1 MRPPGARQR
10 ARLEPTAKGDTTMER
25 TVLDTAT
32 DDAAPELRAAGPG
45 DLDAVVDLLTGVFLD
60 DPLMSAIAAAAPEPR
75 AALGHLHRVELAA
88 HYLAADPAA
97 RADSRVD
104 LAVDAASGDPL
115 GVALWDA
122 PSSADVV
129 GPLGPGNEPPPGLD
143 PDLLGGA
150 WELCLLDAAQ
160 CEAHRP
166 AEPHWYLYMVAVA
179 PAARGRGI
187 GGRLLG
193 HGLKRVDA
201 EGLPAHLESTTPG
214 SRRLYERFGFRQ
226 VAELAGS
233 GLPVYWAMTRPARTG
248 GHRGAD
254 SIGGP
259 ASPGGPAGPTKPTKP
274 GAPAEPA
281 APAGSAEPAD
291 PAKPA
296 GPVTPTGPA
305 GPADPV
311 APSNPV
317 ARPR

>member
-1 MRPPGARQR
+1 MG
-10 ARLEPTAKGDTTMER
+10 R
-25 TVLDTAT
+25 TVPDTAT
-32 DDAAPELRAAGPG
+32 DASAPELRAAGPG

-104 LAVDAASGDPL
+104 LAVDAAGGAPL

-143 PDLLGGA
+143 LDLLGGA
-150 WELCLLDAAQ
+150 WELCLADAAQ

-193 HGLKRVDA
+193 HGLRRVDA

-248 GHRGAD
+248 GPRRAD
-254 SIGGP
+254 SIGDP
-259 ASPGGPAGPTKPTKP
+259 ASPGGPAGPTKQT
-274 GAPAEPA
+274 
-281 APAGSAEPAD
+281 
-291 PAKPA
+291 
-296 GPVTPTGPA
+296 GPVGPVPTP
-305 GPADPV
+305 
-311 APSNPV
+311 
-317 ARPR
+317 R

>member
-1 MRPPGARQR
+1 MRPPDAYQR
-10 ARLEPTAKGDTTMER
+10 ARLEPTAKGDTTMGR
-25 TVLDTAT
+25 TVPDTAT
-32 DDAAPELRAAGPG
+32 DASAPELRAAGPG

-104 LAVDAASGDPL
+104 LAVDAAGGAPL

-143 PDLLGGA
+143 LDLLGGA
-150 WELCLLDAAQ
+150 WELCLADAAQ

-248 GHRGAD
+248 GPRGAD
-254 SIGGP
+254 SIGDP
-259 ASPGGPAGPTKPTKP
+259 ASPGGPTGPTKQTGPVGPTKP
-274 GAPAEPA
+274 G
-281 APAGSAEPAD
+281 EPAD
-291 PAKPA
+291 PTKPA
-296 GPVTPTGPA
+296 GAASPGGPTAPTGPV
-305 GPADPV
+305 PT
-311 APSNPV
+311 
-317 ARPR
+317 PR

>member
-1 MRPPGARQR
+1 MRPPDAYQR
-10 ARLEPTAKGDTTMER
+10 ARLEPTAKGDTTMGR
-25 TVLDTAT
+25 TVPDTAT
-32 DDAAPELRAAGPG
+32 DASAPELRAAGPG

-75 AALGHLHRVELAA
+75 AALGHLHQVELAA
-88 HYLAADPAA
+88 HYLAADPTA

-115 GVALWDA
+115 GMALWDA

-143 PDLLGGA
+143 LDLLGGA
-150 WELCLLDAAQ
+150 WELCLADAAQ

-248 GHRGAD
+248 GPRGAD
-254 SIGGP
+254 SIGDP
-259 ASPGGPAGPTKPTKP
+259 ASPGGPAGPTKQTGPVGPTKP
-274 GAPAEPA
+274 G
-281 APAGSAEPAD
+281 EPAD
-291 PAKPA
+291 PTKPA
-296 GPVTPTGPA
+296 GAASPGGPTAPTGPV
-305 GPADPV
+305 PT
-311 APSNPV
+311 
-317 ARPR
+317 PR

>member
-1 MRPPGARQR
+1 MGH
-10 ARLEPTAKGDTTMER
+10 
-25 TVLDTAT
+25 TVPDTAT
-32 DDAAPELRAAGPG
+32 DASAPELRAAGPG

-104 LAVDAASGDPL
+104 LAVDAAGGAPL

-143 PDLLGGA
+143 LDLLGGA
-150 WELCLLDAAQ
+150 WELCLADAAQ

-226 VAELAGS
+226 VSELAGS

-254 SIGGP
+254 SIDGP
-259 ASPGGPAGPTKPTKP
+259 ASPGDPTGPTKQTGPVGPTKP
-274 GAPAEPA
+274 G
-281 APAGSAEPAD
+281 EPAD
-291 PAKPA
+291 PTKPA
-296 GPVTPTGPA
+296 GAASPGGPTAPTGPV
-305 GPADPV
+305 PT
-311 APSNPV
+311 
-317 ARPR
+317 PR

>member
-1 MRPPGARQR
+1 MGH
-10 ARLEPTAKGDTTMER
+10 
-25 TVLDTAT
+25 TVPDIAT
-32 DDAAPELRAAGPG
+32 DAAPNGAAPELRAAGPD

-88 HYLAADPAA
+88 HYLAADPAV

-104 LAVDAASGDPL
+104 LAVDAASGEPL

-122 PSSADVV
+122 PSSTDVV
-129 GPLGPGNEPPPGLD
+129 GPLGPGSEPPPGLD
-143 PDLLGGA
+143 LDLLGGA
-150 WELCLLDAAQ
+150 WELCLADAAQ

-193 HGLKRVDA
+193 HGLRRVDA

-248 GHRGAD
+248 GPRGAD
-254 SIGGP
+254 SIGDP
-259 ASPGGPAGPTKPTKP
+259 ASPGGPTGPTKQTGPVGPTKP
-274 GAPAEPA
+274 G
-281 APAGSAEPAD
+281 EPAD
-291 PAKPA
+291 PTKLA
-296 GPVTPTGPA
+296 GAASPGGPTAPTGPV
-305 GPADPV
+305 PT
-311 APSNPV
+311 
-317 ARPR
+317 PR

>member
-1 MRPPGARQR
+1 MRPPDAYQR
-10 ARLEPTAKGDTTMER
+10 ARLEPTAKGDTTMGR
-25 TVLDTAT
+25 TVPDTAT
-32 DDAAPELRAAGPG
+32 DASAPELRAAGPG

-88 HYLAADPAA
+88 HYLAADPTA

-122 PSSADVV
+122 PSSTDVV

-143 PDLLGGA
+143 LDLLGGA
-150 WELCLLDAAQ
+150 WELCLADAAQ

-233 GLPVYWAMTRPARTG
+233 GLPVYWAMTRPSRTG
-248 GHRGAD
+248 GPQGAD
-254 SIGGP
+254 SIGDP
-259 ASPGGPAGPTKPTKP
+259 ASPGGPTGPTKQTGPVGPTKP
-274 GAPAEPA
+274 G
-281 APAGSAEPAD
+281 EPAD
-291 PAKPA
+291 PTKPA
-296 GPVTPTGPA
+296 GAASPGGPTAPTGPV
-305 GPADPV
+305 PT
-311 APSNPV
+311 
-317 ARPR
+317 PR

>member
-1 MRPPGARQR
+1 MGH
-10 ARLEPTAKGDTTMER
+10 
-25 TVLDTAT
+25 TVPDTAT
-32 DDAAPELRAAGPG
+32 DASAPELRAAGPG

-88 HYLAADPAA
+88 HYLAADPAV

-104 LAVDAASGDPL
+104 LAVDAAGGAPL

-143 PDLLGGA
+143 LDLLGGA
-150 WELCLLDAAQ
+150 WELCLADAAQ

-248 GHRGAD
+248 GPRGAD
-254 SIGGP
+254 SIGDP
-259 ASPGGPAGPTKPTKP
+259 ASPGGPTGPTKQTGPVGPTKP
-274 GAPAEPA
+274 G
-281 APAGSAEPAD
+281 EPAD
-291 PAKPA
+291 PTKLA
-296 GPVTPTGPA
+296 GAASPGGPTAPTGPV
-305 GPADPV
+305 PT
-311 APSNPV
+311 
-317 ARPR
+317 PR

>member
-1 MRPPGARQR
+1 MG
-10 ARLEPTAKGDTTMER
+10 R
-25 TVLDTAT
+25 TVPDTAT
-32 DDAAPELRAAGPG
+32 DASAPELRAAGPG

-104 LAVDAASGDPL
+104 LAVDAAGGAPL

-143 PDLLGGA
+143 LDLLGGA
-150 WELCLLDAAQ
+150 WELCLADAAQ

-248 GHRGAD
+248 GPRGAD
-254 SIGGP
+254 SIGDP
-259 ASPGGPAGPTKPTKP
+259 ASPGGPTGPTKQTGPVGPTKP
-274 GAPAEPA
+274 G
-281 APAGSAEPAD
+281 EPAD
-291 PAKPA
+291 PTKLA
-296 GPVTPTGPA
+296 GAASPGGPTAPTGPV
-305 GPADPV
+305 PT
-311 APSNPV
+311 
-317 ARPR
+317 PR

>member
-1 MRPPGARQR
+1 MG
-10 ARLEPTAKGDTTMER
+10 R
-25 TVLDTAT
+25 TVPDTAT
-32 DDAAPELRAAGPG
+32 DASAPELRAAGPG
-45 DLDAVVDLLTGVFLD
+45 DLDAAVDLLTGVFLD

-104 LAVDAASGDPL
+104 LAVDAAGGAPL

-143 PDLLGGA
+143 LDLLGGA
-150 WELCLLDAAQ
+150 WELCLADAAQ

-248 GHRGAD
+248 GPRGAD
-254 SIGGP
+254 SIGDP
-259 ASPGGPAGPTKPTKP
+259 ASPGGPTGPTKQTGPVGPTEP
-274 GAPAEPA
+274 G
-281 APAGSAEPAD
+281 EPAD
-291 PAKPA
+291 PTKPA
-296 GPVTPTGPA
+296 GAASPGGPTAPTGPV
-305 GPADPV
+305 PT
-311 APSNPV
+311 
-317 ARPR
+317 PR

>member
-1 MRPPGARQR
+1 MGH
-10 ARLEPTAKGDTTMER
+10 
-25 TVLDTAT
+25 TVPDTAT
-32 DDAAPELRAAGPG
+32 DASAPELRAAGPG

-104 LAVDAASGDPL
+104 LAVDAAGGAPL

-143 PDLLGGA
+143 LDLLGGA
-150 WELCLLDAAQ
+150 WELCLADAAQ

-248 GHRGAD
+248 GPRGAD
-254 SIGGP
+254 SIGDS
-259 ASPGGPAGPTKPTKP
+259 ASPGGPAGPTKQTGPVGPTKP
-274 GAPAEPA
+274 G
-281 APAGSAEPAD
+281 EPAD
-291 PAKPA
+291 PTKLA
-296 GPVTPTGPA
+296 GAASPGGPTAPTGPV
-305 GPADPV
+305 PT
-311 APSNPV
+311 
-317 ARPR
+317 PR

>member
-1 MRPPGARQR
+1 MGH
-10 ARLEPTAKGDTTMER
+10 
-25 TVLDTAT
+25 TVPDTAT
-32 DDAAPELRAAGPG
+32 DASAPELRAAGPG

-104 LAVDAASGDPL
+104 LAVDAAGGAPL

-122 PSSADVV
+122 PSSTDVV

-143 PDLLGGA
+143 LDLLGGA
-150 WELCLLDAAQ
+150 WELCLADAAQ

-254 SIGGP
+254 SI
-259 ASPGGPAGPTKPTKP
+259 
-274 GAPAEPA
+274 
-281 APAGSAEPAD
+281 D
-291 PAKPA
+291 
-296 GPVTPTGPA
+296 

-311 APSNPV
+311 AAISPLAS
-317 ARPR
+317 PR

>member
-1 MRPPGARQR
+1 MGH
-10 ARLEPTAKGDTTMER
+10 
-25 TVLDTAT
+25 TVPDIAT
-32 DDAAPELRAAGPG
+32 DAAPNGAAPELRAAGPD

-60 DPLMSAIAAAAPEPR
+60 DPLMSAIAATAPDPR

-104 LAVDAASGDPL
+104 LAVDATSGEPL

-122 PSSADVV
+122 PSSTDVV
-129 GPLGPGNEPPPGLD
+129 GPLGPGSEPPPGLD
-143 PDLLGGA
+143 LDLLGGA
-150 WELCLLDAAQ
+150 WELCLADAAQ

-193 HGLKRVDA
+193 HGLRRVDA

-233 GLPVYWAMTRPARTG
+233 GLPVYWAMTRPSRTG
-248 GHRGAD
+248 GPQGAD
-254 SIGGP
+254 SIGDP
-259 ASPGGPAGPTKPTKP
+259 ASPGGPTGPTKQTGPVGPTKP
-274 GAPAEPA
+274 G
-281 APAGSAEPAD
+281 EPAD
-291 PAKPA
+291 PTKPA
-296 GPVTPTGPA
+296 GAASPGGPTAPTGPV
-305 GPADPV
+305 PT
-311 APSNPV
+311 
-317 ARPR
+317 PR

>member
-1 MRPPGARQR
+1 MGH
-10 ARLEPTAKGDTTMER
+10 
-25 TVLDTAT
+25 TVPDTAT
-32 DDAAPELRAAGPG
+32 DASAPELRAAGPG

-88 HYLAADPAA
+88 HYLAADPTA

-104 LAVDAASGDPL
+104 LAVDAAGGAPL

-143 PDLLGGA
+143 LDLLGGA
-150 WELCLLDAAQ
+150 WELCLADAAQ

-248 GHRGAD
+248 GPRGAD
-254 SIGGP
+254 SIGDP
-259 ASPGGPAGPTKPTKP
+259 ASPGGPAGPTKQTGPVGPTKP
-274 GAPAEPA
+274 G
-281 APAGSAEPAD
+281 EPAD
-291 PAKPA
+291 PTKPA
-296 GPVTPTGPA
+296 GAASPGGPTAPTGPV
-305 GPADPV
+305 PT
-311 APSNPV
+311 
-317 ARPR
+317 PR

>member
-1 MRPPGARQR
+1 MGH
-10 ARLEPTAKGDTTMER
+10 
-25 TVLDTAT
+25 TVPDTAT
-32 DDAAPELRAAGPG
+32 DASAPELRAAGPG

-60 DPLMSAIAAAAPEPR
+60 DPLMSAIAAAAPEPH

-104 LAVDAASGDPL
+104 LAVDAAGGAPL

-143 PDLLGGA
+143 LDLLGGA
-150 WELCLLDAAQ
+150 WELCLADAAQ

-248 GHRGAD
+248 GPRGAD
-254 SIGGP
+254 SIGDP
-259 ASPGGPAGPTKPTKP
+259 ASPGGPTGPTKQTGPVGPTKP
-274 GAPAEPA
+274 G
-281 APAGSAEPAD
+281 EPAD
-291 PAKPA
+291 PTKPA
-296 GPVTPTGPA
+296 GAASPGGPTAPTGPV
-305 GPADPV
+305 PT
-311 APSNPV
+311 
-317 ARPR
+317 PR

>member
-1 MRPPGARQR
+1 MG
-10 ARLEPTAKGDTTMER
+10 R
-25 TVLDTAT
+25 TVPDTAT
-32 DDAAPELRAAGPG
+32 DDAAPELRTAGPG

-60 DPLMSAIAAAAPEPR
+60 DPLMSAITAAAPEPR

-88 HYLAADPAA
+88 HYLAADPAV

-104 LAVDAASGDPL
+104 LAVDAAGGDPL

-122 PSSADVV
+122 PSSTDVV

-143 PDLLGGA
+143 LDLLSGA
-150 WELCLLDAAQ
+150 WELCLADAAQ

-201 EGLPAHLESTTPG
+201 EGLPAHLESTTPD
-214 SRRLYERFGFRQ
+214 SRRLYERFGFQQ

-248 GHRGAD
+248 GLRGAD
-254 SIGGP
+254 SIGDP
-259 ASPGGPAGPTKPTKP
+259 ASPGGPAGPTKQTGPVGPTKP
-274 GAPAEPA
+274 G
-281 APAGSAEPAD
+281 EPAD
-291 PAKPA
+291 PTKPA
-296 GPVTPTGPA
+296 GAAFPGGPTTPTGQVPT
-305 GPADPV
+305 
-311 APSNPV
+311 
-317 ARPR
+317 PR

>member
-1 MRPPGARQR
+1 MGH
-10 ARLEPTAKGDTTMER
+10 
-25 TVLDTAT
+25 TVPHIAT
-32 DDAAPELRAAGPG
+32 DAAPNGAAPELRAAGPG

-104 LAVDAASGDPL
+104 LAVDAASGEPL

-122 PSSADVV
+122 PSSTDVV
-129 GPLGPGNEPPPGLD
+129 GPLGPGSEPPPGLD
-143 PDLLGGA
+143 LDLLGGA
-150 WELCLLDAAQ
+150 WELCLADAAQ

-248 GHRGAD
+248 GPRGAD
-254 SIGGP
+254 SIGDP
-259 ASPGGPAGPTKPTKP
+259 ASPGGPTGPTKQTGPVGPTKP
-274 GAPAEPA
+274 G
-281 APAGSAEPAD
+281 EPAD
-291 PAKPA
+291 PTKPA
-296 GPVTPTGPA
+296 GAASPGGPAAPTGPV
-305 GPADPV
+305 PT
-311 APSNPV
+311 
-317 ARPR
+317 PR

>member
-1 MRPPGARQR
+1 MGH
-10 ARLEPTAKGDTTMER
+10 
-25 TVLDTAT
+25 TVPDTAT
-32 DDAAPELRAAGPG
+32 DASAPELRAAGPG

-104 LAVDAASGDPL
+104 LAVDATSGEPL

-143 PDLLGGA
+143 LDLLGGA
-150 WELCLLDAAQ
+150 WELCLADAAQ

-233 GLPVYWAMTRPARTG
+233 GLPVYWVMTRPARTG

-254 SIGGP
+254 SIGDP
-259 ASPGGPAGPTKPTKP
+259 ASPGGPTGPTKQTGPVGPTKP
-274 GAPAEPA
+274 G
-281 APAGSAEPAD
+281 EPAD
-291 PAKPA
+291 PTKPA
-296 GPVTPTGPA
+296 GAASPGGPTAPTGPV
-305 GPADPV
+305 PT
-311 APSNPV
+311 
-317 ARPR
+317 PR

>member
-1 MRPPGARQR
+1 MGH
-10 ARLEPTAKGDTTMER
+10 
-25 TVLDTAT
+25 TVPDIAT
-32 DDAAPELRAAGPG
+32 DAAPNGAAPELRAAGPD

-88 HYLAADPAA
+88 HYLAADPAV

-104 LAVDAASGDPL
+104 LAVDAAGGAPL

-122 PSSADVV
+122 PSSTDVV

-143 PDLLGGA
+143 LDLLGGA
-150 WELCLLDAAQ
+150 WELCLADAAQ

-248 GHRGAD
+248 GPRGAE

-259 ASPGGPAGPTKPTKP
+259 VGPTKPAGASNPTDPAGTASPAEVAGADSPGGPAGPT
-274 GAPAEPA
+274 A
-281 APAGSAEPAD
+281 
-291 PAKPA
+291 
-296 GPVTPTGPA
+296 PTGPV
-305 GPADPV
+305 PT
-311 APSNPV
+311 
-317 ARPR
+317 PR

>member
-1 MRPPGARQR
+1 MGH
-10 ARLEPTAKGDTTMER
+10 
-25 TVLDTAT
+25 TVPDIAT
-32 DDAAPELRAAGPG
+32 DAAPNGAAPELRAAGPD

-60 DPLMSAIAAAAPEPR
+60 DPLMSAIAATAPDPR

-104 LAVDAASGDPL
+104 LAVDATSGEPL

-122 PSSADVV
+122 PSSTDVV
-129 GPLGPGNEPPPGLD
+129 GPLGPGSEPPPGLD
-143 PDLLGGA
+143 LDLLGGA
-150 WELCLLDAAQ
+150 WELCLADAAQ

-193 HGLKRVDA
+193 HGLRRVDA

-233 GLPVYWAMTRPARTG
+233 GLPVYWAMTRPTRTG
-248 GHRGAD
+248 GPRGAE
-254 SIGGP
+254 SI
-259 ASPGGPAGPTKPTKP
+259 GGPAGPTKPA
-274 GAPAEPA
+274 GASDPTGPA
-281 APAGSAEPAD
+281 SPAD
-291 PAKPA
+291 PAGADSPG
-296 GPVTPTGPA
+296 GPSGPTAPTGPV
-305 GPADPV
+305 PT
-311 APSNPV
+311 
-317 ARPR
+317 PR

>member
-1 MRPPGARQR
+1 MRPPDAYQR
-10 ARLEPTAKGDTTMER
+10 ARLEPTAKGDTTMGR
-25 TVLDTAT
+25 TVPDTAT
-32 DDAAPELRAAGPG
+32 DASAPELRAAGPG

-75 AALGHLHRVELAA
+75 AALGHLHQVELAA
-88 HYLAADPAA
+88 HYLAADPTA

-122 PSSADVV
+122 PSSTDVV

-143 PDLLGGA
+143 LDLLGGA
-150 WELCLLDAAQ
+150 WELCLADAAQ

-254 SIGGP
+254 SIDGP
-259 ASPGGPAGPTKPTKP
+259 ASPGDPTGPTKQTGPVGPTKP
-274 GAPAEPA
+274 G
-281 APAGSAEPAD
+281 EPAD
-291 PAKPA
+291 PTKPA
-296 GPVTPTGPA
+296 GAASPGGPTAPTGPV
-305 GPADPV
+305 PT
-311 APSNPV
+311 
-317 ARPR
+317 PR

>member
-1 MRPPGARQR
+1 MG
-10 ARLEPTAKGDTTMER
+10 R
-25 TVLDTAT
+25 TVPDTAT
-32 DDAAPELRAAGPG
+32 DASAPELRAAGPG

-104 LAVDAASGDPL
+104 LAVDAAGGAPL

-143 PDLLGGA
+143 LDLLGGA
-150 WELCLLDAAQ
+150 WELCLADAAQ

-233 GLPVYWAMTRPARTG
+233 GLPVYWVMTRPARTG

-254 SIGGP
+254 SIGDP
-259 ASPGGPAGPTKPTKP
+259 ASPGGPTGPTKQTGPVGPTKP
-274 GAPAEPA
+274 G
-281 APAGSAEPAD
+281 EPAD
-291 PAKPA
+291 PTKPA
-296 GPVTPTGPA
+296 GAASPGGPTAPTGPV
-305 GPADPV
+305 PT
-311 APSNPV
+311 
-317 ARPR
+317 PR

>member
-88 HYLAADPAA
+88 HYLAADPAV

-104 LAVDAASGDPL
+104 LAVDAASGEPL

-122 PSSADVV
+122 PSSTDVV
-129 GPLGPGNEPPPGLD
+129 GPLGPGSEPPPGLD
-143 PDLLGGA
+143 LDLLGGA
-150 WELCLLDAAQ
+150 WELCLADAAQ

-193 HGLKRVDA
+193 HGLRRVDA

-248 GHRGAD
+248 GPRGAE

-259 ASPGGPAGPTKPTKP
+259 VGPTKPAGASNPTDPAGTASPAEVAGADSPGGPAGPT
-274 GAPAEPA
+274 A
-281 APAGSAEPAD
+281 
-291 PAKPA
+291 
-296 GPVTPTGPA
+296 PTGPV
-305 GPADPV
+305 PT
-311 APSNPV
+311 
-317 ARPR
+317 PR

>member
-1 MRPPGARQR
+1 MRPPDAYQR
-10 ARLEPTAKGDTTMER
+10 ARLEPTAKGDTTMGR
-25 TVLDTAT
+25 TVPDTAT
-32 DDAAPELRAAGPG
+32 DASAPELRAAGPC

-122 PSSADVV
+122 PSSTDVV

-143 PDLLGGA
+143 LDLLGGA

-248 GHRGAD
+248 GRRGAD
-254 SIGGP
+254 SIDDP
-259 ASPGGPAGPTKPTKP
+259 ASPGGPTG
-274 GAPAEPA
+274 
-281 APAGSAEPAD
+281 
-291 PAKPA
+291 
-296 GPVTPTGPA
+296 PTGPV
-305 GPADPV
+305 PT
-311 APSNPV
+311 
-317 ARPR
+317 PR

>member
-1 MRPPGARQR
+1 MGH
-10 ARLEPTAKGDTTMER
+10 
-25 TVLDTAT
+25 TVPDIAT
-32 DDAAPELRAAGPG
+32 DAAPNGAAPELRAAGPD

-60 DPLMSAIAAAAPEPR
+60 DPLMSAIAAAAPDPR

-88 HYLAADPAA
+88 HYLAADPAV

-104 LAVDAASGDPL
+104 LAVDATSGEPL
-115 GVALWDA
+115 GAALWDA
-122 PSSADVV
+122 PSSTDVV
-129 GPLGPGNEPPPGLD
+129 GPLGPGSEPPPGLD
-143 PDLLGGA
+143 LDLLGGA
-150 WELCLLDAAQ
+150 WELCLADAAQ

-193 HGLKRVDA
+193 HGLRRVDA

-248 GHRGAD
+248 GPRGAE
-254 SIGGP
+254 SI
-259 ASPGGPAGPTKPTKP
+259 GGPAGPT
-274 GAPAEPA
+274 A
-281 APAGSAEPAD
+281 
-291 PAKPA
+291 
-296 GPVTPTGPA
+296 PTGPV
-305 GPADPV
+305 PT
-311 APSNPV
+311 
-317 ARPR
+317 PR

>member
-1 MRPPGARQR
+1 MRPPDAYRR
-10 ARLEPTAKGDTTMER
+10 ARLEPTAKGDTTMGR
-25 TVLDTAT
+25 TVPDTAT
-32 DDAAPELRAAGPG
+32 DASAPELRAAGPG

-104 LAVDAASGDPL
+104 LAVDAAGGAPL

-143 PDLLGGA
+143 LDLLGGA
-150 WELCLLDAAQ
+150 WELCLADAAQ

-248 GHRGAD
+248 GPRGAD
-254 SIGGP
+254 SIGDP
-259 ASPGGPAGPTKPTKP
+259 ASPGGPTGPTKQTGPVGPTKP
-274 GAPAEPA
+274 G
-281 APAGSAEPAD
+281 EPAD
-291 PAKPA
+291 PTKPA
-296 GPVTPTGPA
+296 GAASPGGPTAPTGPV
-305 GPADPV
+305 PT
-311 APSNPV
+311 
-317 ARPR
+317 PR

>member
-1 MRPPGARQR
+1 MGH
-10 ARLEPTAKGDTTMER
+10 
-25 TVLDTAT
+25 TVPDTAT
-32 DDAAPELRAAGPG
+32 DASAPELRAAGPG

-88 HYLAADPAA
+88 HYLAADPTA

-122 PSSADVV
+122 PSSTDVV

-143 PDLLGGA
+143 LDLLGGA
-150 WELCLLDAAQ
+150 WELCLADAAQ

-248 GHRGAD
+248 GPRGAD
-254 SIGGP
+254 SIGDS
-259 ASPGGPAGPTKPTKP
+259 ASPGGPAGPTKQTGPVGPTKP
-274 GAPAEPA
+274 G
-281 APAGSAEPAD
+281 EPAD
-291 PAKPA
+291 PTKPA
-296 GPVTPTGPA
+296 GAASPGGPTAPTGPV
-305 GPADPV
+305 PT
-311 APSNPV
+311 
-317 ARPR
+317 PR

>member
-1 MRPPGARQR
+1 MGH
-10 ARLEPTAKGDTTMER
+10 
-25 TVLDTAT
+25 TVPDTAT
-32 DDAAPELRAAGPG
+32 DASAPELRAAGPG

-97 RADSRVD
+97 RAASRVD
-104 LAVDAASGDPL
+104 LAVDAAGGAPL

-143 PDLLGGA
+143 LDLLGGA
-150 WELCLLDAAQ
+150 WELCLADAAQ

-248 GHRGAD
+248 GPRGAD
-254 SIGGP
+254 SIGDP
-259 ASPGGPAGPTKPTKP
+259 ASPGGPTGPTKQTGPVGPTKP
-274 GAPAEPA
+274 G
-281 APAGSAEPAD
+281 EPAD
-291 PAKPA
+291 PTKPA
-296 GPVTPTGPA
+296 GAASPGGPTAPTGPV
-305 GPADPV
+305 PT
-311 APSNPV
+311 
-317 ARPR
+317 PR

>member
-1 MRPPGARQR
+1 MGH
-10 ARLEPTAKGDTTMER
+10 
-25 TVLDTAT
+25 TVPDTAT
-32 DDAAPELRAAGPG
+32 DASAPELRAAGPG

-104 LAVDAASGDPL
+104 LAVDAAGGAPL

-129 GPLGPGNEPPPGLD
+129 GPLGPGNEPPPGVDL
-143 PDLLGGA
+143 DLLGGA
-150 WELCLLDAAQ
+150 WELCLADAAQ

-248 GHRGAD
+248 GPRGAD
-254 SIGGP
+254 SIGDP
-259 ASPGGPAGPTKPTKP
+259 ASPGGPTGPTKQTGPVGPTKP
-274 GAPAEPA
+274 G
-281 APAGSAEPAD
+281 EPAD
-291 PAKPA
+291 PTKPA
-296 GPVTPTGPA
+296 GAASPGGPTAPTGPV
-305 GPADPV
+305 PA
-311 APSNPV
+311 
-317 ARPR
+317 PR

>member
-1 MRPPGARQR
+1 MGH
-10 ARLEPTAKGDTTMER
+10 
-25 TVLDTAT
+25 TVPDTAT
-32 DDAAPELRAAGPG
+32 DASAPELRAAGPG

-104 LAVDAASGDPL
+104 LAVDAAGGAPL

-143 PDLLGGA
+143 LNLLGGA
-150 WELCLLDAAQ
+150 WELCLADAAQ

-248 GHRGAD
+248 GPRGAD
-254 SIGGP
+254 SIGDP
-259 ASPGGPAGPTKPTKP
+259 ASPGGPTGPTKQTGPVGPTKP
-274 GAPAEPA
+274 G
-281 APAGSAEPAD
+281 EPAD
-291 PAKPA
+291 PTKPA
-296 GPVTPTGPA
+296 GAASPGGPTAPTGPV
-305 GPADPV
+305 PT
-311 APSNPV
+311 
-317 ARPR
+317 PR

>member
-1 MRPPGARQR
+1 MGH
-10 ARLEPTAKGDTTMER
+10 
-25 TVLDTAT
+25 TVPDTAT
-32 DDAAPELRAAGPG
+32 DASAPELRAAGPG

-88 HYLAADPAA
+88 HYLAADPAV

-104 LAVDAASGDPL
+104 LAVDAAGGAPL

-143 PDLLGGA
+143 LDLLGGA
-150 WELCLLDAAQ
+150 WELCLADAAQ

-248 GHRGAD
+248 GPRGAD
-254 SIGGP
+254 SIGDP
-259 ASPGGPAGPTKPTKP
+259 ASPGGPTGPTKQTGPTGPTKP
-274 GAPAEPA
+274 G
-281 APAGSAEPAD
+281 EPAD
-291 PAKPA
+291 PTKPA
-296 GPVTPTGPA
+296 GAASPGGPTAPTGPV
-305 GPADPV
+305 PT
-311 APSNPV
+311 
-317 ARPR
+317 PR

>member
-1 MRPPGARQR
+1 MRPPDAYQR
-10 ARLEPTAKGDTTMER
+10 ARLEPTAKGDTTMGR
-25 TVLDTAT
+25 TVPDTAT
-32 DDAAPELRAAGPG
+32 DASAPELRAAGPG

-75 AALGHLHRVELAA
+75 AALGHLHQVELAA
-88 HYLAADPAA
+88 HYLAADPTA

-122 PSSADVV
+122 PSSTDVV

-143 PDLLGGA
+143 LDLLGGA
-150 WELCLLDAAQ
+150 WELCLADAAQ

-248 GHRGAD
+248 GPRGTD
-254 SIGGP
+254 SIGDP
-259 ASPGGPAGPTKPTKP
+259 ASPGGPTGPTKQTGPVGPTKP
-274 GAPAEPA
+274 G
-281 APAGSAEPAD
+281 EPAD
-291 PAKPA
+291 PTKPA
-296 GPVTPTGPA
+296 GAASPGGPTAPTGPV
-305 GPADPV
+305 PT
-311 APSNPV
+311 
-317 ARPR
+317 PR

>member
-1 MRPPGARQR
+1 MGH
-10 ARLEPTAKGDTTMER
+10 
-25 TVLDTAT
+25 TVPHIAT
-32 DDAAPELRAAGPG
+32 DAAPNGAAPELRVAGPD

-60 DPLMSAIAAAAPEPR
+60 DPLMSAIAAAAPDPR

-104 LAVDAASGDPL
+104 LAVDATSGEPL

-122 PSSADVV
+122 PSSTDVV
-129 GPLGPGNEPPPGLD
+129 GPLGPGSEPPPGLD
-143 PDLLGGA
+143 LDLLGGA
-150 WELCLLDAAQ
+150 WELCLADAAQ

-193 HGLKRVDA
+193 HGLRRVDA

-248 GHRGAD
+248 GPRGAE

-259 ASPGGPAGPTKPTKP
+259 SGPTKPAGASDPTGPASPADPAGADSPGGPAGPT
-274 GAPAEPA
+274 A
-281 APAGSAEPAD
+281 
-291 PAKPA
+291 
-296 GPVTPTGPA
+296 PTGPV
-305 GPADPV
+305 PT
-311 APSNPV
+311 
-317 ARPR
+317 PR

>member
-1 MRPPGARQR
+1 MGH
-10 ARLEPTAKGDTTMER
+10 
-25 TVLDTAT
+25 TVPHIAT
-32 DDAAPELRAAGPG
+32 DAAPNGAAPELRAAGPD

-104 LAVDAASGDPL
+104 LAVDAASGEPL

-122 PSSADVV
+122 PSSTDVV
-129 GPLGPGNEPPPGLD
+129 GPLGPGSEPPPGLD
-143 PDLLGGA
+143 LDLLGGA
-150 WELCLLDAAQ
+150 WELCLADAAQ

-248 GHRGAD
+248 GRRGAD
-254 SIGGP
+254 SIDDP
-259 ASPGGPAGPTKPTKP
+259 ASPGGPA
-274 GAPAEPA
+274 A
-281 APAGSAEPAD
+281 
-291 PAKPA
+291 
-296 GPVTPTGPA
+296 PTGPV
-305 GPADPV
+305 PT
-311 APSNPV
+311 
-317 ARPR
+317 PR

>member
-1 MRPPGARQR
+1 MG
-10 ARLEPTAKGDTTMER
+10 R

-32 DDAAPELRAAGPG
+32 DASAPELRAAGPG

-104 LAVDAASGDPL
+104 LAVDAAGGAPL

-143 PDLLGGA
+143 LDLLGGA
-150 WELCLLDAAQ
+150 WELCLADAAQ

-254 SIGGP
+254 SIDGP
-259 ASPGGPAGPTKPTKP
+259 ASPGDPTGPTKQTGPVGPTKP
-274 GAPAEPA
+274 G
-281 APAGSAEPAD
+281 EPAD
-291 PAKPA
+291 PTKPA
-296 GPVTPTGPA
+296 GAASPGGPTAPTGPV
-305 GPADPV
+305 PT
-311 APSNPV
+311 
-317 ARPR
+317 PR

>member
-1 MRPPGARQR
+1 MGHTVP
-10 ARLEPTAKGDTTMER
+10 DT
-25 TVLDTAT
+25 VPDTAT
-32 DDAAPELRAAGPG
+32 DASAPELRAAGPG

-104 LAVDAASGDPL
+104 LAVDAAGGAPL

-122 PSSADVV
+122 PSSTDVV

-143 PDLLGGA
+143 LDLLGGA
-150 WELCLLDAAQ
+150 WELCLADAAQ

-248 GHRGAD
+248 GPRGAD
-254 SIGGP
+254 SI
-259 ASPGGPAGPTKPTKP
+259 
-274 GAPAEPA
+274 
-281 APAGSAEPAD
+281 D
-291 PAKPA
+291 
-296 GPVTPTGPA
+296 

-311 APSNPV
+311 AAISPLAS
-317 ARPR
+317 PR

>member
-1 MRPPGARQR
+1 MGH
-10 ARLEPTAKGDTTMER
+10 
-25 TVLDTAT
+25 TVPDTAT
-32 DDAAPELRAAGPG
+32 DASAPELRAAGPG

-104 LAVDAASGDPL
+104 LAVDAAGGAPL

-129 GPLGPGNEPPPGLD
+129 GPLGPGNESPPGLD
-143 PDLLGGA
+143 LDLLGGA
-150 WELCLLDAAQ
+150 WELCLADAAQ

-248 GHRGAD
+248 GPRGAD
-254 SIGGP
+254 SIGDP
-259 ASPGGPAGPTKPTKP
+259 ASPGGPTGPTKQTGPVGPTKP
-274 GAPAEPA
+274 G
-281 APAGSAEPAD
+281 EPAD
-291 PAKPA
+291 PTKPA
-296 GPVTPTGPA
+296 GAASPGGPTAPTGPV
-305 GPADPV
+305 PT
-311 APSNPV
+311 
-317 ARPR
+317 PR

>member
-1 MRPPGARQR
+1 MGH
-10 ARLEPTAKGDTTMER
+10 
-25 TVLDTAT
+25 TVPDTAT
-32 DDAAPELRAAGPG
+32 DASAPELRAAGPG

-143 PDLLGGA
+143 LDLLGGA
-150 WELCLLDAAQ
+150 WELCLADAAQ

-248 GHRGAD
+248 GPRGAD
-254 SIGGP
+254 SIGDP
-259 ASPGGPAGPTKPTKP
+259 ASPGGPTGPTKQTGPVGPTKP
-274 GAPAEPA
+274 G
-281 APAGSAEPAD
+281 EPAD
-291 PAKPA
+291 PTKPA
-296 GPVTPTGPA
+296 GAASPGGPTAPTGPV
-305 GPADPV
+305 PT
-311 APSNPV
+311 
-317 ARPR
+317 PR